1 YEPDCRGVWRM
12 AANFVFLPCVPVS
25 LSLSLSTPRSPT
37 QDQFLRAAP
46 VAGGVGEFL
55 MRKMGWREGEG
66 LGKYREGNT
75 EPILIDFKTDRKGL
89 VAEGEKTQ
97 KSGNL
102 TVMKDLLGKHPIS
115 ALMEI
120 CNKRKWSP
128 PEFVLVHDNG
138 PDHRKNFLF
147 KVMLNGSEYQPSKAS
162 PTKKIARAMA
172 ATAALQAMGE
182 LSKEGMGN
190 GPTFTSAS
198 S

>member
-1 YEPDCRGVWRM
+1 MLGAWSPVPGALREEGSGSVSVSFSDSWC
-12 AANFVFLPCVPVS
+12 FLSQPVDITLAMNERAVAQKKLAENPFDVNAICM
-25 LSLSLSTPRSPT
+25 LSRAQEQTFLLSPH
-37 QDQFLRAAP
+37 
-46 VAGGVGEFL
+46 
-55 MRKMGWREGEG
+55 
-66 LGKYREGNT
+66 
-75 EPILIDFKTDRKGL
+75 L
-89 VAEGEKTQ
+89 VITHNRQALPGA
-97 KSGNL
+97 S
-102 TVMKDLLGKHPIS
+102 GKHPIS

-128 PEFVLVHDNG
+128 PEFVLVHHNG

>member
-1 YEPDCRGVWRM
+1 MNPIVE
-12 AANFVFLPCVPVS
+12 
-25 LSLSLSTPRSPT
+25 
-37 QDQFLRAAP
+37 DQFLRAAP

-102 TVMKDLLGKHPIS
+102 TVMQDLLGKHPIS

-172 ATAALQAMGE
+172 ATVALQAMGE